1 MATYN
6 KRGYKSPKPEIEES
20 IESEFDEVVATGEST
35 TADVFN
41 TLDKT
46 ASRTEDCVAKNH
58 KVIVETKEQEA
69 MSVVFQS
76 QEFFNDAISNPA
88 TADSLFKLALNGAEG
103 KLGFVGVTE
112 EFSGT
117 KTGNLANYYAGM
129 SYMHLKDF
137 KNAE

>member
-46 ASRTEDCVAKNH
+46 ASRTEDWVAKNQ
-58 KVIVETKEQEA
+58 KVILGIVGAIAFATIGYLLYNKFIVEPKEQEA

-76 QEFFNDAISNPA
+76 QEF
-88 TADSLFKLALNGAEG
+88 
-103 KLGFVGVTE
+103 
-112 EFSGT
+112 
-117 KTGNLANYYAGM
+117 
-129 SYMHLKDF
+129 
-137 KNAE
+137 